1 MLPLHITGF
10 PPSYIPYQRHPPC
23 SLFPIEAHPLSGI
36 IRGSQTWMIFE
47 QPYDPI
53 SLGMDICIL
62 SRDTP
67 ETSRVGTVRACCVVV
82 DSWVVYRVEL
92 HGGLVMNQLLLYV
105 PVIWA
110 DVSSYVPRESRA
122 IEWAR
127 FLWLGGVAPRM
138 LNRRLK
144 RKYTPRSVP
153 VWCQVEDE
161 CSRSSETITPRTMG
175 YNGA

>member
-1 MLPLHITGF
+1 MAVLLNKAAHGICDWWLCTKNVNIIPWSSFIFPYPCWSHTSFHWGTMLPLHITGF

-92 HGGLVMNQLLLYV
+92 HSALSAKTLLLYV

-110 DVSSYVPRESRA
+110 DVSSHVT
-122 IEWAR
+122 
-127 FLWLGGVAPRM
+127 G
-138 LNRRLK
+138 
-144 RKYTPRSVP
+144 RSHI
-153 VWCQVEDE
+153 QE
-161 CSRSSETITPRTMG
+161 
-175 YNGA
+175 

>member
-82 DSWVVYRVEL
+82 DSWVVDRVEL
-92 HGGLVMNQLLLYV
+92 HSALSAKTLLLYV
-105 PVIWA
+105 PVIWV
-110 DVSSYVPRESRA
+110 DVSSHVTGRSH
-122 IEWAR
+122 IQEWAK
-127 FLWLGGVAPRM
+127 FLWLGGVPPGVINKKLERADV
-138 LNRRLK
+138 
-144 RKYTPRSVP
+144 PRSIP
-153 VWCQVEDE
+153 VWRQVMDH
-161 CSRSSETITPRTMG
+161 CRRSSETITPRSVG
-175 YNGA
+175 YSAA

>member
-10 PPSYIPYQRHPPC
+10 PPSYIPYQCHPPC

-36 IRGSQTWMIFE
+36 IRGSQTRMIFE

-92 HGGLVMNQLLLYV
+92 HSALSAKTLLLYV

-110 DVSSYVPRESRA
+110 DVSLYVPGGSRMMEWAKFVWIGRVTPGMLDRTLKREYVPRS
-122 IEWAR
+122 I
-127 FLWLGGVAPRM
+127 
-138 LNRRLK
+138 
-144 RKYTPRSVP
+144 P
-153 VWCQVEDE
+153 VWRWVAHQCR
-161 CSRSSETITPRTMG
+161 RSSETIIPQSVG
-175 YNGA
+175 YGAV

>member
-1 MLPLHITGF
+1 
-10 PPSYIPYQRHPPC
+10 
-23 SLFPIEAHPLSGI
+23 
-36 IRGSQTWMIFE
+36 MIFE

-92 HGGLVMNQLLLYV
+92 HSALSAKTLLLYV

-110 DVSSYVPRESRA
+110 DVSSYMSLDDLTFRNGQSFSGLVESHLVYSTRSLRGHMFPA
-122 IEWAR
+122 V
-127 FLWLGGVAPRM
+127 FLF
-138 LNRRLK
+138 
-144 RKYTPRSVP
+144 
-153 VWCQVEDE
+153 
-161 CSRSSETITPRTMG
+161 
-175 YNGA
+175 GAK